1 MSVEG
6 GEGAGGAVSKIH
18 TGLSPAR
25 GNAAAGRR
33 SGIKWL
39 NAFSCWQQMGSFG
52 LLEVNKSSCGATLS

>member
-6 GEGAGGAVSKIH
+6 GDGAGGAVGKIH

-39 NAFSCWQQMGSFG
+39 NAFS
-52 LLEVNKSSCGATLS
+52 